1 MIHESIGA
9 RRWRGFTAAIALA
22 AGAWLVTLPGCQGR
36 RAEQAG
42 GGGVGGAAGGGVVQR
57 DATAAQ
63 TVYVPADGRV
73 VIAEFALG
81 LTGTSNV
88 EVLADGRRVRGVDRR
103 WIAIEAPAQ
112 RAPAGEIHW
121 INAATWR
128 VAPTNARNPS
138 GEIGVWAL
146 AFEVPAGARELTIGG
161 RRAIIAREVVPLPE
175 VHVEA
180 LEVRDADL
188 ARAML
193 APLERDP
200 TQRWRLELTYA
211 RSGLGQPP
219 PLPPLADPLL
229 AGWAQQES
237 QRVWAALRN
246 LHEADAA
253 LARQVIDAMT
263 LCVRVPED
271 LGGGIVSAWPLDPR
285 ADERLF
291 AALLRPDVTSRTR
304 AAEAWLEQVP
314 IATAV
319 ATDVGGLRSGTSGAP
334 IATVR
339 VANLTGAPRL
349 VSTSIDDAGAGDPPV
364 PDPVTVGARSMDAI
378 YIEGVA
384 RPISLRAESAIPTAK
399 LRSGDW
405 GTAIMMPFTVKAR
418 PPGVTIGPLLP
429 DLTHATWLDPE
440 NNWFVDVIKSQSEIS
455 TFGQLFLKREDGRQQ
470 WMLHLE
476 CAMPP
481 STSTAGDALR
491 VWLGPIRQPVAVIQ
505 LPRVGQAKVEVGGRD
520 ASDAATAAHVVTLD
534 DRWIAQ
540 LPMPPSAIERDG
552 TLRIGVERLDARGV
566 RTAWPCRMFPWQ
578 VEPGRFSISTS
589 DWLALPPSPLD
600 EP

>member
-1 MIHESIGA
+1 VA
-9 RRWRGFTAAIALA
+9 
-22 AGAWLVTLPGCQGR
+22 
-36 RAEQAG
+36 
-42 GGGVGGAAGGGVVQR
+42 QR

-81 LTGTSNV
+81 LQSDARDWP
-88 EVLADGRRVRGVDRR
+88 EVLADGRRVRGIDRR
-103 WIAIEAPAQ
+103 WIAIEVPAR

-128 VAPTNARNPS
+128 VAPANARNAP
-138 GEIGVWAL
+138 GEIGVWVL

-161 RRAIIAREVVPLPE
+161 RRAIISRELVPLPE

-200 TQRWRLELTYA
+200 VQRWRLELTYA
-211 RSGLGQPP
+211 RTDLGQPPPLP

-246 LHEADAA
+246 LREADAA

-291 AALLRPDVTSRTR
+291 AALLRPDVASRRR

-314 IATAV
+314 SATAV

-349 VSTSIDDAGAGDPPV
+349 ISTSIDDAGAADPPV
-364 PDPVTVGARSMDAI
+364 PDPVTVGARSMSAI

-384 RPISLRAESAIPTAK
+384 RPISLRTDTTIPIAK
-399 LRSGDW
+399 LYSSDW
-405 GTAIMMPFTVKAR
+405 TSAIMMPLTVNAR

-440 NNWFVDVIKSQSEIS
+440 SNRFIDVIKSQSEIS
-455 TFGQLFLKREDGRQQ
+455 TFGQLLLKRESGREQ

-505 LPRVGQAKVEVGGRD
+505 VPRAGQAKVEVGGRD
-520 ASDAATAAHVVTLD
+520 ASDAAAVARVVSLD
-534 DRWIAQ
+534 DRWVAQ
-540 LPMPPSAIERDG
+540 LPLPPSAIERDG
-552 TLRIGVERLDARGV
+552 TPAHR
-566 RTAWPCRMFPWQ
+566 C
-578 VEPGRFSISTS
+578 
-589 DWLALPPSPLD
+589 
-600 EP
+600 